1 MMTKPATTLF
11 VFAIYLILL
20 GAALLVVPNALLG
33 LVGMPATT
41 EVWIRIVGMLVVFL
55 GVYYVVAARI
65 NSLPFMEASV
75 RLRGSVLLFF
85 GAFVALGLAP
95 PVLLLFA
102 AIDVLGALWTHL
114 SLRRELGGKPLDP
127 AAAEG

>member
-20 GAALLVVPNALLG
+20 GTALVVVPNALLG
-33 LVGMPATT
+33 LVGMPGTT

-85 GAFVALGLAP
+85 GAFVALGWAP

-114 SLRRELGGKPLDP
+114 SLRRELGGKPLASP
-127 AAAEG
+127 TSEG

>member
-20 GAALLVVPNALLG
+20 GAALLVAPNSLLG
-33 LVGMPATT
+33 LFGVPPTT
-41 EVWIRIVGMLVVFL
+41 EVWIRVVGMLVVFL

-85 GAFVALGLAP
+85 GAFVALGWAP

-114 SLRRELGGKPLDP
+114 TLRRELGGRPRDS
-127 AAAEG
+127 AATEE

>member
-20 GAALLVVPNALLG
+20 GAALLVVPNTLLG

-85 GAFVALGLAP
+85 GAFVALGFGP

>member
-20 GAALLVVPNALLG
+20 GAALVVVPNTLLG

-41 EVWIRIVGMLVVFL
+41 EVWIRIVGMLVMFL

-65 NSLPFMEASV
+65 NSLPFMETSV

-85 GAFVALGLAP
+85 GAFVALGWAP
-95 PVLLLFA
+95 PALLLFA

-114 SLRRELGGKPLDP
+114 SLRRELGGKPLDS
-127 AAAEG
+127 AATEG